1 MNYVT
6 ELAPYLE
13 AVETNYQKLLR
24 LLSPYDVAGQTKLR
38 IGPAH
43 DGGYVML
50 DPGRDGIAYS
60 FGISD
65 YSPWD
70 LEMANRGF
78 KVYQYDGTVPQ
89 SPDEHPNII
98 FTKANISGA
107 ELPPPGEKNVAQ
119 ILREHSHESA
129 NTIILQIDIEGAEWE
144 FFEHITQSQL
154 EHFSQIIV
162 EFHGLFNIEKF
173 DYYINVI
180 KKLCKTHCPVHIHY
194 NNYGDSIPFTHFIAC
209 DVIEVSFIRRDDLSF
224 QPCTIN
230 FPTAL
235 DSSNN
240 PELHDIIIGNFS
252 CIAKGWEEFVQDKVM
267 LSAASAERVVY
278 LQDAQKNQLNCIENQ
293 QQQIALFS
301 AQLEAE
307 KIREQDLSY
316 HLEKLRAQNNRQER
330 TIYRLRHPWQ
340 RLMSHLIKK

>member
-60 FGISD
+60 CGISD

-107 ELPPPGEKNVAQ
+107 ELPPPSEKNVAQ
-119 ILREHSHESA
+119 ILREHGHESA

-180 KKLCKTHCPVHIHY
+180 KKI
-194 NNYGDSIPFTHFIAC
+194 
-209 DVIEVSFIRRDDLSF
+209 
-224 QPCTIN
+224 
-230 FPTAL
+230 
-235 DSSNN
+235 
-240 PELHDIIIGNFS
+240 
-252 CIAKGWEEFVQDKVM
+252 M
-267 LSAASAERVVY
+267 
-278 LQDAQKNQLNCIENQ
+278 
-293 QQQIALFS
+293 
-301 AQLEAE
+301 
-307 KIREQDLSY
+307 
-316 HLEKLRAQNNRQER
+316 
-330 TIYRLRHPWQ
+330 
-340 RLMSHLIKK
+340 